1 MSEKAHAN
9 ESAAPF
15 ADPVEE
21 KILRRIPLEVAAA
34 AALLSLFAIL
44 LFDLLT
50 GIVFLAGGLV
60 SALSFVWLKSALAR
74 VLAREKAKA
83 IRAGIFLYAARFLL
97 ILGVF
102 FLIIL
107 LYPKKLIA
115 FVAGFSTVIP
125 VFLGEAALALARL
138 KSAAPWNS

>member
-1 MSEKAHAN
+1 MSEKTSPAT
-9 ESAAPF
+9 PF
-15 ADPVEE
+15 GDPIEE

-34 AALLSLFAIL
+34 AVLLALGAAL
-44 LFDLLT
+44 LFDVVT
-50 GIVFLAGGLV
+50 GVVFLAGGLV
-60 SALSFVWLKSALAR
+60 SALSFVWLKGSLTR

-83 IRAGIFLYAARFLL
+83 IRAGILLYIVRFLL
-97 ILGVF
+97 ILGAF

-107 LYPKKLIA
+107 LYPKKLVA